1 MHIGQVDTEF
11 PGQLKVGMQ
20 VPLRAE
26 VSLGELAPEDI
37 RVELYSGRLNAQ
49 HKFNQTTVYPLELQ
63 RSNGEGVHYFS
74 GTFACS
80 ESGSHGCNLRVL
92 PSHHDLRNP
101 LEMGLIRWER
111 N

>member
-1 MHIGQVDTEF
+1 MHIGQVDTGF

-63 RSNGEGVHYFS
+63 QSNGEGVHYFS

-80 ESGSHGCNLRVL
+80 ASGSHGYTLRVV

-101 LEMGLIRWER
+101 LEMGLIRWAE